1 MRVNEWGRAMRVE
14 GGEIRAQGVRHRPTI
29 TLAISRHVPSFDRID
44 GVTRSTNG
52 SKMTPG
58 DFMFARF
65 AARRPV
71 EKQRRSETMKMQR
84 VHVAGFHFA

>member
-1 MRVNEWGRAMRVE
+1 MPK
-14 GGEIRAQGVRHRPTI
+14 GVGHRPTI